1 MSLHPEPCGPVPEE
15 TARVARAAFR
25 RGNPYLK
32 LRDVLGSI
40 YADDDFADLFPRRGQ
55 AAEAP
60 WRLALV
66 TVLQFA
72 EGLPDRQAAEAV
84 RSRIDWKYVLGLE
97 LTDPGFDYSVLSEF
111 RARLITGSAEER
123 LLDVLLERLQ
133 ACGLLKA
140 RGRQRTDAT
149 RVLGALRQ
157 LNRLE
162 CVGETM
168 RQALNA
174 IATVE
179 PDWLRALAT
188 PEWFDRYGRRIED
201 ARLPTKPEERQQYAE
216 IIGADGL
223 ALLEAVY
230 APDAPTG
237 LRELEAL
244 QILRRVWVHQY
255 ETVDGQLRWRDP
267 KNSPPPAIRLDTPYE
282 PEARYGTKRTT
293 SWVGYK
299 VHLTETCDPEDPHLI
314 TQVET
319 TAATTSDVSRVTPIH
334 QALARKELLPR
345 QHLVDAAYVSADEL
359 VASQTTYGVDLLGPI
374 HANGWWQA
382 KADQG
387 YDLDSFSIDWRAQ
400 TATCP
405 QGKTSIRWTPTR
417 TPFGQ
422 ETISIAF
429 AFGDCTPCPA
439 RRLCTR
445 AKATPRS
452 LTLRPEP
459 QHQAIR
465 ATRERQATTA
475 FRAEYAARAGIE
487 GTLSQGVRAFELRQA
502 RYRGLAKTHLQ
513 HVATATAMNIAR
525 LFAWFQE
532 LPRAQTRQS
541 RFAALAPVA

>member
-1 MSLHPEPCGPVPEE
+1 MSLHPEPIEPVPEE
-15 TARVARAAFR
+15 TARVARAAFP
-25 RGNPYLK
+25 RGNPCVQ
-32 LRDVLGSI
+32 LRDLLGSI
-40 YADDDFADLFPRRGQ
+40 YADADFADLFPRRGQ

-72 EGLPDRQAAEAV
+72 EGLSDRQAAEAV
-84 RSRIDWKYVLGLE
+84 RGRIDWKYALGLALE
-97 LTDPGFDYSVLSEF
+97 DPGFDFSVLSEF
-111 RARLITGSAEER
+111 RTRLIAGAAEQR
-123 LLDVLLERLQ
+123 LLDLLLSQCQ
-133 ACGLLKA
+133 ARGLLRA

-149 RVLGALRQ
+149 GVLGALRQ

-174 IATVE
+174 LAEVA
-179 PDWLRALAT
+179 PDWLRSLAP
-188 PEWFDRYGRRIED
+188 PEWFDRYSRRIED
-201 ARLPTKPEERQQYAE
+201 ARLPTKPEERQQYADV
-216 IIGADGL
+216 IGADGL

-230 APDAPTG
+230 AAEAPAG
-237 LRELEAL
+237 LRELEAV

-255 ETVDGQLRWRDP
+255 ETVDGQLHWRDP
-267 KNSPPPAIRLDTPYE
+267 KNSPPPALRLDTPYE

-319 TAATTSDVSRVTPIH
+319 TTATTSDISRVAPIH
-334 QALARKELLPR
+334 QALAAKQLLPR

-359 VASQTTYGVDLLGPI
+359 VASQAIYGVDLLGPI
-374 HANGWWQA
+374 QGNGWWQA
-382 KADQG
+382 KADAG
-387 YDLDSFSIDWRAQ
+387 YDLDSFEIDWQAQ

-405 QGKTSIRWTPTR
+405 RGKRSVRWTPTR
-417 TPFGQ
+417 TPHGRD
-422 ETISIAF
+422 TIAIAF

-439 RRLCTR
+439 RSLCTR

-452 LTLRPEP
+452 ITVRPEP

-465 ATRERQATTA
+465 RARQRQIGPT
-475 FRAEYAARAGIE
+475 FKKDYAARAGIE
-487 GTLSQGVRAFELRQA
+487 GTLSQGVRAFELRHA
-502 RYRGLAKTHLQ
+502 RYRGLAKTHVQ
-513 HVATATAMNIAR
+513 HVATAAAINLAR
-525 LFAWFQE
+525 LAAWCQG
-532 LPRAQTRQS
+532 LPRAQTRTS
-541 RFAALAPVA
+541 RFAALAA